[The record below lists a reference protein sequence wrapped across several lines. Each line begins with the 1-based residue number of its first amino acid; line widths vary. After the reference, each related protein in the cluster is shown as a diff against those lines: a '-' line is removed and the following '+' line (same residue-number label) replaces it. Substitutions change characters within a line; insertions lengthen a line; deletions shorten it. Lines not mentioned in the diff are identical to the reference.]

1 MGQGQEI
8 VARKILQ
15 SAAADGSWVLLQNA
29 HLGLSYVLEVRN
41 VLNLLIHVMLST

>member
-15 SAAADGSWVLLQNA
+15 SAVSDGSWVLLQNA
-29 HLGLSYVLEVRN
+29 HLGLPFVLEVHLHL
-41 VLNLLIHVMLST
+41 VCTMLQEML